1 MLLGRL
7 REMMAR
13 KKDYLGL
20 LVAIIGL
27 SILILVLDLPN
38 KTNNFISLGIAA
50 VVLVIMRELF
60 NIIKSKNT
68 H

>member
-1 MLLGRL
+1 MI
-7 REMMAR
+7 AR

>member
-1 MLLGRL
+1 
-7 REMMAR
+7 MMAR
-13 KKDYLGL
+13 KKDFLGL

-60 NIIKSKNT
+60 NIIKSKKT
-68 H
+68 Q

>member
-1 MLLGRL
+1 
-7 REMMAR
+7 MMAR

>member
-1 MLLGRL
+1 MLLERL
-7 REMMAR
+7 KEMMAR